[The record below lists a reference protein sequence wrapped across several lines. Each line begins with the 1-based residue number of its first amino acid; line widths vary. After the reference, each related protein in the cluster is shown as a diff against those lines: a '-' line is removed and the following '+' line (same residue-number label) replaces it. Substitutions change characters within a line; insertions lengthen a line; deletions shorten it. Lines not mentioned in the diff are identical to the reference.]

1 MQPEERSERPTK
13 PMETNE
19 NIEEIE
25 KESAEE
31 DDEALPA
38 TFATV
43 KIFSDKKKERGHTGA
58 VARGREKGEPHK
70 EAVPETTK
78 KAGRDTSAQKMT
90 QRRAIF
96 DGFTLKMIAVVTM
109 LIDHAAIAFL
119 ADTWSENSFSD
130 PLYTFYFALRL
141 IGRFAFPLFCFV
153 LVEGFFH
160 TRSRLNYAI
169 RLAVFA
175 ILSEVPFDLALSSR
189 DMKVTDRLLN
199 WKQQNVFFTL
209 LLGFLVIWAIEWWM
223 QPWVKNK
230 KPPRT
235 FGEISKFFL
244 PMLGFIIVGALVAV
258 AIRPDYKIS
267 GVVAIVFIYF
277 AHGEAHPGMNMV
289 RSGLI
294 LAIAGGA
301 YTELIVPAGYPLT
314 EFYSEKRGRN
324 WKWFFYV
331 FYPAHLLLL
340 FGLQQLLK

>member
-1 MQPEERSERPTK
+1 MQPEERPEHPTK
-13 PMETNE
+13 PKDMNDK
-19 NIEEIE
+19 IEEIE
-25 KESAEE
+25 KESTEEE
-31 DDEALPA
+31 DEAVPA

-43 KIFSDKKKERGHTGA
+43 KIFSDKKKDAGHAGTA
-58 VARGREKGEPHK
+58 ARGREKNPDSK
-70 EAVPETTK
+70 DTVSETPKGAGSAASTPK
-78 KAGRDTSAQKMT
+78 KT
-90 QRRAIF
+90 QRRTIF

-119 ADTWSENSFSD
+119 ADTWGEKSFSD
-130 PLYTFYFALRL
+130 PLYTFYFVLRL
-141 IGRFAFPLFCFV
+141 IGRFAFPLFCFL

-160 TRSRLNYAI
+160 TRSRLKYAI

-175 ILSEVPFDLALSSR
+175 LLSEVPFDLALSSR

-230 KPPRT
+230 KAPKT

-244 PMLGFIIVGALVAV
+244 PMLGFILVGAVAAF
-258 AIRPDYKIS
+258 AIRSDYKLS

-277 AHGEAHPGMNMV
+277 AHGEAHPGMNMI

-324 WKWFFYV
+324 WKWFFYL

-340 FGLQQLLK
+340 YLLQAALQ